1 MIELKPFVQKY
12 DFDCGPASAKMV
24 LNYYGKNESYE
35 KIIKEC
41 GCSRKIK
48 EGAEGIDIAKYLT
61 KMGFPHGHKM
71 YADLEE
77 LIEFVNLGY
86 PIIVGWFTSDGP
98 GSHWSVTCGAGEKR
112 LVLQDPAIGKKR
124 YMSLEYFEEVWFS
137 VDARMD
143 EHTVE
148 KSPISRSLNL
158 REMIY
163 PLNTEV

>member
-12 DFDCGPASAKMV
+12 DFDCGPASTKMV

-35 KIIKEC
+35 KIIKGC

-48 EGAEGIDIAKYLT
+48 EGAEGEDIAKYLT
-61 KMGFPHGHKM
+61 KMGIPHAHKL
-71 YADLEE
+71 YGDLEE
-77 LIEFVNLGY
+77 LIDFVNLGY
-86 PIIVGWFTSDGP
+86 PVIVGWFSPSP
-98 GSHWSVTCGAGEKR
+98 GSHWSVAVSITEKR
-112 LVLQDPAIGKKR
+112 FILQDPAIGKKR
-124 YMSLEYFEEVWFS
+124 YMSLGDFEEVWFS

-143 EHTVE
+143 EHTVQ
-148 KSPISRSLNL
+148 KSPIERSLNL